1 MSRLAAVAL
10 TLVLT
15 LAGMYVGMR
24 IAGPVTRGYNLG
36 SMSYEVRPA
45 LHGNAEIVVPRT
57 GLRLKAKLLDAP
69 FVLRVKPASLSVTGL
84 AEAALGVRSALDTA
98 KSDIVDGVIRAF
110 ARAFLYALGGGLLA
124 AALSALIVFFFGR
137 VGTAILCGM
146 IGAFLTL
153 AVVSGCAIWVW
164 QAHYIHALEHP
175 TVVSGPHRTQLNL
188 SPIVRKLRRSGSLEE
203 VIHDLAPVLVQIA
216 RG

>member
-24 IAGPVTRGYNLG
+24 LAGPMTRGYNLG

-45 LHGNAEIVVPRT
+45 LHGKAEILVPRT
-57 GLRLKAKLLDAP
+57 GLRLESKRVHAP
-69 FVLRVKPASLSVTGL
+69 FLLRVEPASLSVTGL

-98 KSDIVDGVIRAF
+98 RSDIVDGVIRAF
-110 ARAFLYALGGGLLA
+110 ARTFLYALGGGLVA
-124 AALSALIVFFFGR
+124 AALSALIVLFFGR
-137 VGTAILCGM
+137 IGTAILCGLM
-146 IGAFLTL
+146 GTVVTL
-153 AVVSGCAIWVW
+153 GVVAGCAVWVW
-164 QAHYIHALEHP
+164 QAHYIQALEHP

-188 SPIVRKLRRSGSLEE
+188 SPLVQKLRRSGGLED
-203 VIHDLAPVLVQIA
+203 VIHALAPVLVQIA